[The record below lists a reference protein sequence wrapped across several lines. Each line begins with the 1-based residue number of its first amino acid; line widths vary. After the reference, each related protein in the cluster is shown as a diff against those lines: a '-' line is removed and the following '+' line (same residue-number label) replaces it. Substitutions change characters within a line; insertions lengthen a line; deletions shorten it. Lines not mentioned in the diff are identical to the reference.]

1 MVLSHFKV
9 SFREKTC
16 IYKMDTYRQRE
27 QNVSPDNADGGS
39 EPEMK

>member
-16 IYKMDTYRQRE
+16 IYKMDTPTDRE
-27 QNVSPDNADGGS
+27 SRTSHLIMLMMGLS
-39 EPEMK
+39 LR